1 MQGLQPSVFLAMALA
16 FVALSAEAQ
25 PTVPPLDET
34 VTPDHRAVLREDS
47 RFELASELASSFE
60 PLRISSP
67 GASYIRIHFGR
78 FSLPDGVV
86 VEISNADDTEVYR
99 YANGKLDGLTLDRQ
113 RGDDGVNR
121 FYAMSVTGDT
131 AVIRLHGRLDRFDP
145 ARHGILIDSWLEG
158 PGARTPSSKNDADSR
173 LESTCGA
180 NERYDAKCYA
190 DSHPGEYDRSIP
202 VARLITSTG
211 EECTAWRVGPD
222 NHMFT
227 AKHCVSAQSDLDG
240 SEIWFHYRAESCG
253 SSAATQPVKV
263 TGGQLLAKDST
274 LDYALFTVND
284 FASIAYLGHLGL
296 DVRSGVQGESIFIPQ
311 HGLGKPKQIA
321 LESDMNVSGLC
332 EIDDNDYDGYAAG
345 SDLGYFCDTTTSSSG
360 SPVIARATGKVI
372 ALHHLGGC
380 FNSGTKVALIWPQVS
395 AHFGGVVPK
404 GDNGDG
410 WDAGNQLPQAHFGF
424 ACDGLACSFDGSRS
438 DDSDGSIEH
447 WSWNFGDGAT
457 ASGMTA
463 EHEFSAA
470 GTFTVKLNV
479 EDDEGATD
487 SYSKTV
493 TVALPNQDPT
503 AKFSLHC
510 QDNVCNFDG
519 AASSD
524 TDGHVVN
531 WGWKFGDGGTASGAQ
546 ATHSY
551 AAAGSYSITLTV
563 KDDDGASDSR
573 SNTVTVSLPNQVP
586 LADFTVT
593 CDGLDCSADATGS
606 VDPDGEI
613 VSYHWDLGDGESAAG
628 AAISHSYGE
637 AGSFT
642 LTLTVKDDKGATAA
656 ISFAVTV
663 YGPEQ
668 EPDPDP
674 EPEAPPPPPTEPP
687 ITNQSPDAQ
696 FTSDCELNRCI
707 FDARAS
713 SDSDGQISAWR
724 WSLGDGHTATGIIVE
739 HEFTTAGRYQVS
751 LTVEDEQGATDKSK
765 AYIDITLPDAEP
777 VADFSVNCDSLS
789 CTLDAGSS
797 TDDESRIASYDWA
810 FGDGSK
816 GQGRTVTHEYAEDGV
831 YQVTLKVTD
840 RDKLSSTRSRTVEVI
855 FERQIT
861 LDATGS
867 RLNGRGVAVL
877 KWSRAD
883 TTSVIV
889 LRDGKQIAEVANSG
903 KYLDKEATAMRK
915 SARYQVCDAR
925 GGSCSEEVTV
935 LFAPLRG
942 NRQPANEAPLG
953 KTSF

>member
-16 FVALSAEAQ
+16 FVALTAEAQ
-25 PTVPPLDET
+25 PPVPPLDET
-34 VTPDHRAVLREDS
+34 VTPDDRAVLREDS
-47 RFELASELASSFE
+47 RFELVSELAGSFE

-86 VEISNADDTEVYR
+86 VEISNADGTEVYR

-158 PGARTPSSKNDADSR
+158 PGARSPSSKNDADSR
-173 LESTCGA
+173 LETTCGV
-180 NERYDAKCYA
+180 NERDDAKCYA

-202 VARLITSTG
+202 VALLITSTG

-253 SSAATQPVKV
+253 SSTATLPVKV
-263 TGGQLLAKDST
+263 TGGELLAKDST

-296 DVRSGVQGESIFIPQ
+296 DVRGGVQGEGIFIPQ

-380 FNSGTKVALIWPQVS
+380 FNSGSKVALIWPQVS
-395 AHFGGVVPK
+395 AHFGGVVPQ

-410 WDAGNQLPQAHFGF
+410 WDAGNQLPQAHFSF
-424 ACDGLACSFDGSRS
+424 VCDGLACSFDGSGS
-438 DDSDGSIEH
+438 DDSDGAIETYT
-447 WSWNFGDGAT
+447 WNFGDGAT

-470 GTFTVKLNV
+470 GSFTVKLNV
-479 EDDEGATD
+479 ADDEGATD
-487 SYSKTV
+487 SYSKKV

-503 AKFSLHC
+503 ARFSLQC

-524 TDGHVVN
+524 TDGDVVN
-531 WGWKFGDGGTASGAQ
+531 WGWKFGDGGIASGAQ

-573 SNTVTVSLPNQVP
+573 SNTVTVSMPNQVP

-593 CDGLDCSADATGS
+593 CDGLDCSANATGS

-613 VSYHWDLGDGESAAG
+613 VGYHWDLGDGTSAAG
-628 AAISHSYGE
+628 AAISHGYGE
-637 AGSFT
+637 AGTFR
-642 LTLTVKDDKGATAA
+642 LTLTVEDDEGATAA
-656 ISFAVTV
+656 SSLTVTV
-663 YGPEQ
+663 QVAEQ
-668 EPDPDP
+668 EP
-674 EPEAPPPPPTEPP
+674 EPP
-687 ITNQSPDAQ
+687 VANQSPEAR
-696 FTSDCELNRCI
+696 FASDCELNLCR

-713 SDSDGQISAWR
+713 GDSDGQISAWR
-724 WSLGDGHTATGIIVE
+724 WSFGDGHTATGIIVE
-739 HEFTTAGRYQVS
+739 HEYTAAGRYQVS
-751 LTVEDEQGATDKSK
+751 LTVEDEQGATDTSK
-765 AYIDITLPDAEP
+765 AYVDAVLPDTEP
-777 VADFSVNCDSLS
+777 VADFSVDCDNLS

-797 TDDESRIASYDWA
+797 TEGASRIASYDWA
-810 FGDGSK
+810 FGDGST
-816 GQGRTVTHEYAEDGV
+816 GHGRTVTHEYAEDGV

-840 RDKLSSTRSRTVEVI
+840 GDKLSSTRSRTVEVI
-855 FERQIT
+855 FELQIA
-861 LDATGS
+861 LDASGS
-867 RLNGRGVAVL
+867 RLNSGGVAVL
-877 KWSRAD
+877 KWSRANTD
-883 TTSVIV
+883 SVIV
-889 LRDGKQIAEVANSG
+889 LRNGKQIAEVANSG
-903 KYLDKEATAMRK
+903 KYLDKDTTAMRK
-915 SARYQVCDAR
+915 SARYQVCDAL
-925 GGSCSEEVTV
+925 GGNCSEEVTV
-935 LFAPLRG
+935 LFAPLWSY
-942 NRQPANEAPLG
+942 RQPANDAPLG
-953 KTSF
+953 KINL

>member
-16 FVALSAEAQ
+16 FAGLTAEAQ
-25 PTVPPLDET
+25 PTAPPLDET
-34 VTPDHRAVLREDS
+34 VTHDYRAVLRADS
-47 RFELASELASSFE
+47 PFELISERVSSFE
-60 PLRISSP
+60 PLRINSP

-86 VEISNADDTEVYR
+86 VEISNADRTEVYR
-99 YANGKLDGLTLDRQ
+99 YANGKLDGVTLDRQ

-145 ARHGILIDSWLEG
+145 ARHGILVDSWLEG
-158 PGARTPSSKNDADSR
+158 PGARPPSSKNDADSH
-173 LESTCGA
+173 LESTCGV

-190 DSHPGEYDRSIP
+190 DSHPAEYDRSSP
-202 VARLITSTG
+202 VALLITSRG

-222 NHMFT
+222 NRMFT
-227 AKHCVSAQSDLDG
+227 AKHCVSAQGDLDG
-240 SEIWFHYRAESCG
+240 SEIWFRYRAESCG
-253 SSAATQPVKV
+253 SSAATQPIKV

-284 FASIAYLGHLGL
+284 FASIASQGHLGL
-296 DVRSGVQGESIFIPQ
+296 DVRNGVQGERIFIPQ
-311 HGLGKPKQIA
+311 HGLGKPRQIA

-360 SPVIARATGKVI
+360 SPVISRATGKVI

-380 FNSGTKVALIWPQVS
+380 FNSGTKVALIWPEVS

-404 GDNGDG
+404 GDNGS
-410 WDAGNQLPQAHFGF
+410 WDTGNQLPQAHFGF
-424 ACDGLACSFDGSRS
+424 VCDGLDCSFDGSGS
-438 DDSDGSIEH
+438 DDSDGSIEA
-447 WSWNFGDGAT
+447 WSWNFGDGGT
-457 ASGMTA
+457 ASGMNA

-470 GTFTVKLNV
+470 GTFTVKLIV

-487 SYSKTV
+487 SYSKAV
-493 TVALPNQDPT
+493 TVVSPNQDPT
-503 AKFSLHC
+503 AQFSIQC
-510 QDNVCNFDG
+510 QDNVCKFDG

-531 WGWKFGDGGTASGAQ
+531 WAWKFGDGGIASGAQ

-573 SNTVTVSLPNQVP
+573 SNTVAVSMPNQVP

-613 VSYHWDLGDGESAAG
+613 VGYHWNLGDGKSAAG
-628 AAISHSYGE
+628 AAISHSYSEEGT
-637 AGSFT
+637 FT
-642 LTLTVKDDKGATAA
+642 LTLTVEDDEGATAA
-656 ISFAVTV
+656 SSRTLTV
-663 YGPEQ
+663 QAPEP
-668 EPDPDP
+668 EPDPEAEP
-674 EPEAPPPPPTEPP
+674 EPEPEPEPP
-687 ITNQSPDAQ
+687 AANQSPEAR
-696 FTSDCELNRCI
+696 FVSYCEVDQCD

-713 SDSDGQISAWR
+713 DDSDGQVSSWR
-724 WSLGDGHTATGIIVE
+724 WTFGDGHTATGVMVE
-739 HEFTTAGRYQVS
+739 HEYSAAGRYLVS
-751 LTVEDEQGATDKSK
+751 LTVEDEQGATDTRK
-765 AYIDITLPDAEP
+765 AYVDVTLPDAEP
-777 VADFSVNCDSLS
+777 VADFSVDCDNLS

-797 TDDESRIASYDWA
+797 TEGATGISSYDWA
-810 FGDGSK
+810 FGDGST

-855 FERQIT
+855 FERDIA
-861 LDATGS
+861 LEVSGS

-883 TTSVIV
+883 TKTVIV
-889 LRDGKQIAEVANSG
+889 LRNGKQIAEVANSG
-903 KYLDKEATAMRK
+903 KYLDKDTTAMRK

-925 GGSCSEEVTV
+925 GGNCSEEVTL
-935 LFAPLRG
+935 LFAPLRN
-942 NRQPANEAPLG
+942 NRLLANEEPLG
-953 KTSF
+953 TNNL